1 MRPLAWAGVLLLG
14 VMAAFAVS
22 IWLGSVA
29 LTPSEVVTALTGGG
43 DPNVQR
49 IVVELRAPRAALAI
63 LVGGGL
69 ALAGA
74 VFQALLRNPLA
85 EPYIL
90 GISGGAATG
99 AVLALSL
106 GLVAS
111 HSWALPAASFT
122 GALLAI
128 VLVMRVAAA
137 ADDRVDV
144 RVLLLAGVVVGAFF
158 SACISFVLSVSDART
173 VRSAV
178 LWMMGSLAGADWPT
192 VATVTLYTVPAAV
205 LLAGLA
211 RPLNL
216 MAIGEETAGYLG
228 TNVERVKKT
237 AYVVAS
243 LLTAAGVAATG
254 VIGFVGA
261 HRAPRRTAGRRVR
274 LPHAASALVPC
285 RSRVS
290 YPGRRGGPGRSC
302 HPPRYPSASSR
313 RSWEC
318 LYSSFCSAAA
328 WGAEAARVTDESNAL
343 EAVDLTVRLSWDG
356 PSRPE
361 RRVNGSPAGILSM
374 RSLVP
379 TDRESRRCSEP
390 YSEWSPP

>member
-1 MRPLAWAGVLLLG
+1 MKQFAWAGVLL
-14 VMAAFAVS
+14 VAVVAAFVAS
-22 IWLGSVA
+22 ILLGSVD
-29 LTPSEVVTALTGGG
+29 LTPSEVVAALVGRG
-43 DPNVQR
+43 DPR
-49 IVVELRAPRAALAI
+49 DRLIVVELRAPRAALAI

-99 AVLALSL
+99 AVLALAL
-106 GLVAS
+106 GLVAR
-111 HSWALPAASFT
+111 HSWALPAASFA
-122 GALLAI
+122 GAILAV
-128 VLVMRVAAA
+128 VLVLRVALA

-158 SACISFVLSVSDART
+158 AACISFILSVSDART

-178 LWMMGSLAGADWPT
+178 LWMMGSLAGADWAT
-192 VATVTLYTVPAAV
+192 VATVTLYTTPAAV
-205 LLAGLA
+205 LLTGLA

-254 VIGFVGA
+254 VIGFVGLIVP
-261 HRAPRRTAGRRVR
+261 HGVR
-274 LPHAASALVPC
+274 LVAGSDYRTLLPLSFLAGAVFLTLADVVARTILSPTEVPIGVITAFVGVPLFLVLL
-285 RSRVS
+285 
-290 YPGRRGGPGRSC
+290 
-302 HPPRYPSASSR
+302 R
-313 RSWEC
+313 RS
-318 LYSSFCSAAA
+318 L
-328 WGAEAARVTDESNAL
+328 
-343 EAVDLTVRLSWDG
+343 
-356 PSRPE
+356 
-361 RRVNGSPAGILSM
+361 GSGG
-374 RSLVP
+374 R
-379 TDRESRRCSEP
+379 
-390 YSEWSPP
+390 